1 MAYTPNFTPTYE
13 NGWEDLPSEN
23 TPITADALNNYDEA
37 IEYIED
43 YLEQGGGGGADT
55 SIIAEEYDESES
67 YSEGQYVIYE
77 DKLYKCVTDTFGGE
91 FDPSDWSEITVSS
104 EMYSEFST
112 INDALG
118 RRVPVDNVGYVNS
131 DLNRAEKAY
140 TQGEIFYMEYGQRV
154 AVALTNI
161 SLGDSLV
168 LHTNYE
174 YTTLSEQIA
183 NSGGGGGSS
192 TLAGLSDVNLSSPTD
207 GQVLKYDATNDEWV
221 NANESGGGGGS
232 TVTITPTLQSG
243 TKIADYSI
251 NGVSGELY
259 APTGGG
265 GGSSDNY
272 STTETAIGTW
282 VDGRTIYRKCFTLG
296 SISAPNPGNWCT
308 LSGVSITDLDMI
320 IKGFG
325 YLSTT
330 KVAKIYGWKNNNG
343 TVQCIYHTGDFKPA
357 SGEIIC
363 VDYVKTI

>member
-77 DKLYKCVTDTFGGE
+77 DKLYKCLYSTSGE
-91 FDPSDWSEITVSS
+91 FEPNDWDEVTVSS

-112 INDALG
+112 INDTLS

-131 DLNRAEKAY
+131 NLNRAEKAY
-140 TQGEIFYMEYGQRV
+140 TQGEIFYMGYGQRV

-183 NSGGGGGSS
+183 NSGGGGG
-192 TLAGLSDVNLSSPTD
+192 
-207 GQVLKYDATNDEWV
+207 
-221 NANESGGGGGS
+221 GS

-265 GGSSDNY
+265 GSSTLAGLTD
-272 STTETAIGTW
+272 TTITTPTDGQFLVYDGTTSKWVNQTVPTAE
-282 VDGRTIYRKCFTLG
+282 
-296 SISAPNPGNWCT
+296 NE
-308 LSGVSITDLDMI
+308 
-320 IKGFG
+320 GF
-325 YLSTT
+325 
-330 KVAKIYGWKNNNG
+330 
-343 TVQCIYHTGDFKPA
+343 
-357 SGEIIC
+357 
-363 VDYVKTI
+363 